1 MDSLAPEATGATGRS
16 ERGDLHLSDST
27 DTGITVGEMPAEDQS
42 ISTDPD
48 TTAAFIGRALC
59 GPVNHPVTVA
69 SFSEFTRR
77 FGGHWRLS
85 SLGPAVDQF
94 FAHGGRRAIIVR
106 VANGARGARLTLPAG
121 NAGLTLVA
129 VNPGAGETFRA
140 SVDYDGIDG
149 RPGADGTRFNLTV
162 QRLSPR
168 TRLVDDQEIFR
179 GVTCEEDSENN
190 VRDRLLTSRLV
201 RVAGSLPAE
210 RPEAT
215 RSDGADRAV
224 SYVLAAEPGTD
235 GQPLTDYDLIGSAQD
250 YTGLFALQGAA
261 HFSFLYAPPMG
272 GGRDPGP
279 AFLMAAERYCQRRG
293 AMLIVDPPAACGSFA
308 ELDLALRRD
317 GFRSP
322 HLMTYFP
329 RVSDR
334 RRPEDGT
341 VPAGGALAGILA
353 RNDAAGHVWM
363 SPADG
368 AALLRDLRPAVEL
381 DDKEAAALHR
391 HGVQTLRRGDDRR
404 VRLTGDVTFT
414 GSVFGGARRLGTERL
429 VQFVLHRIERSTRW
443 VLFRRSERVLWQSVE
458 RRVGEF
464 MHGLEA
470 AGAFEGRGTGAWFVR
485 CNSSTNTAAQQG
497 RPSVGLILGFRPA
510 GESEMRVWSLVQE
523 PGGAR
528 LSPAAFTGISAAAG

>member
-1 MDSLAPEATGATGRS
+1 
-16 ERGDLHLSDST
+16 LSDST
-27 DTGITVGEMPAEDQS
+27 DTGITVGEVPAEDQC

-59 GPVNHPVTVA
+59 GPVNHPVSVG
-69 SFSEFTRR
+69 SFSEFSRR

-85 SLGPAVDQF
+85 SLGPAVEQF

-121 NAGLTLVA
+121 DAGLTLTA

-140 SVDYDGIDG
+140 SVDYDGIEG

-168 TRLVDDQEIFR
+168 TRLIDDQEIFR
-179 GVTCEEDSENN
+179 GLTCEEGREDN

-201 RVAGSLPAE
+201 RVTGPLPAG

-215 RSDGADRAV
+215 RSGGAHRAV
-224 SYVLAAEPGTD
+224 SYVPAGEAGTD
-235 GQPLTDYDLIGSAQD
+235 GRPLTDYDLIGSARD
-250 YTGLFALQGAA
+250 YTGLFALEGAA

-293 AMLIVDPPAACGSFA
+293 AMLIVDPPAVCRSFS
-308 ELDLALRRD
+308 EFDLALRRD

-322 HLMTYFP
+322 HLATYFP

-334 RRPEDGT
+334 RRPDDGALP
-341 VPAGGALAGILA
+341 VGGALAGILA

-363 SPADG
+363 SPAVG
-368 AALLRDLRPAVEL
+368 AALLRDLQPVLEL
-381 DDKEAAALHR
+381 DDAEAAALHR
-391 HGVQTLRRGDDRR
+391 HGVQTLRRGADRR
-404 VRLTGDVTFT
+404 VRPTGDVTFT
-414 GSVFGGARRLGTERL
+414 GSVFGGARPLGPERL

-443 VLFRRSERVLWQSVE
+443 VLFRRSERGLWQAVE
-458 RRVGEF
+458 RRVAEF
-464 MHGLEA
+464 MQALEA
-470 AGAFEGRGTGAWFVR
+470 AGAFDGQGSGAWFVR
-485 CNSSTNTAAQQG
+485 CNSATNTAAQQG

-510 GESEMRVWSLVQE
+510 GEAEMRVWSLVQE

-528 LSPAAFTGISAAAG
+528 LSPAAFTGVSAATG